1 MGFEPPKK
9 TYRLLFVDA
18 DYSGAEVVCHSTTL
32 GMLDSIDR
40 SVAGMKLFGDEI
52 LVSWNVTKDG
62 EELPANGEGMMATD
76 GAFAIA
82 VIEAWAKGMTGV
94 SDPLESPLR
103 NGKPPPAVSIP
114 MVPLSESPP
123 S

>member
-1 MGFEPPKK
+1 MSFEPPRK

-18 DYSGAEVVCHSTTL
+18 DYSGAEVVCHSTSL

-40 SVAGMKLFGDEI
+40 SIAGMKLFGDEI

-62 EELPANGEGMMATD
+62 EPLPATGEGVMATD

-82 VIEAWAKGMTGV
+82 LIEAWVKGMTGIT
-94 SDPLESPLR
+94 DPLETPSR
-103 NGKPPPAVSIP
+103 NGSTTPTVSIP